1 MRGEDSF
8 ERPESSGKAVAWACR
23 QAVAW
28 SAVAAVVY
36 WLVAQWGP
44 LIPTAAV
51 APPARVPTIAA
62 APLAADAPVTNTMRY
77 SANERGEV
85 RLDADVDGAAVHFVV
100 DTGAN
105 LVTLTPADAEAAGID
120 PAGLTYSMRM
130 STANGETR
138 AAPVMLRGIR
148 LGQLS
153 VEDVQAV
160 VVQNLSVSLLGMS
173 FLSRLDHWEMRG
185 GVLTISY

>member
-36 WLVAQWGP
+36 CFVARWGTP
-44 LIPTAAV
+44 VPTGPIHPAAQ
-51 APPARVPTIAA
+51 VPTIAA
-62 APLAADAPVTNTMRY
+62 APLSADAAVTNTMRY
-77 SANERGEV
+77 SADERGEV
-85 RLDADVDGAAVHFVV
+85 RLDADVDGAAVHFIV

-105 LVTLTPADAEAAGID
+105 LVALTPADAEAAGIN

-138 AAPVMLRGIR
+138 AAPVSLRGIR

-160 VVQNLSVSLLGMS
+160 VVPNLSVSLLGMS
-173 FLSRLDHWEMRG
+173 FLARLDHWDMRG

>member
-8 ERPESSGKAVAWACR
+8 EEPQSSGKAVAWALR
-23 QAVAW
+23 QAAAW

-36 WLVAQWGP
+36 FAIAQWGS
-44 LIPTAAV
+44 V
-51 APPARVPTIAA
+51 APVRSAA
-62 APLAADAPVTNTMRY
+62 APDPVAAPAASEAPATDTMRY
-77 SANERGEV
+77 PADKTGYV
-85 RLDADVDGAAVHFVV
+85 RLDAAVDGAVVHFVV

-105 LVTLTPADAEAAGID
+105 LVTLTLADAEAAGIN
-120 PAGLTYSMRM
+120 PAGLVYSMTM
-130 STANGETR
+130 STANGRTQG
-138 AAPVMLRGIR
+138 APVLLRAVR

-160 VVQNLSVSLLGMS
+160 VVRNVPISLLGMS
-173 FLSRLDHWEMRG
+173 FLSRLDRWEMRG